1 MGVNIH
7 PTSIVHPNAVLDEN
21 VTIGPFC
28 VVEEGAFIGS
38 GTKLHGHV
46 SILGQVRIGHDNV
59 IHPQC
64 TIGAEPQDIGYKG
77 APTWVVLGDRN
88 VIREMVTIHRA
99 TQKEQ
104 GITRIGDDNFIMA
117 GSHVAHDVHVGN
129 HVTMANSTM
138 LSGHVHVHDYA
149 ALSGMIGVHHF
160 VTVGSYAFV
169 GGMSRIVTD
178 VPPYMLV
185 EGNPA
190 EVRCVNLVG
199 LKRRGL
205 KTEEI
210 QNLTHAHRLLYRMK
224 MGVSQARSIL
234 ETNGELSTPVLK
246 LFEFLDNQRQGRHGR
261 GRERRRAA

>member
-1 MGVNIH
+1 
-7 PTSIVHPNAVLDEN
+7 VHPNAVLDEN
-21 VTIGPFC
+21 VSIGPFC
-28 VVEEGAFIGS
+28 IVEEGAFIGS
-38 GTKLHGHV
+38 GTKLLSHV

-59 IHPQC
+59 IYPQC
-64 TIGAEPQDIGYKG
+64 IIGAEPQDTSYKG
-77 APTWVVLGDRN
+77 APTWVVIGDRN
-88 VIREMVTIHRA
+88 ILREMVTIHRA

-104 GITRIGDDNFIMA
+104 GITRVGSDNFIMA
-117 GSHVAHDVHVGN
+117 GSHIAHDVFVGN
-129 HVTMANSTM
+129 NVTMANNTM
-138 LSGHVHVHDYA
+138 LSGHVHVQDFA

-169 GGMSRIVTD
+169 GGLSRIVTD

-205 KTEEI
+205 KPDEI
-210 QNLTHAHRLLYRMK
+210 QHLTHAHRLLYRMK
-224 MGVSQARSIL
+224 MGVSQARNML
-234 ETNGELSTPVLK
+234 ENSGEMSAPVQR
-246 LFEFLDNQRQGRHGR
+246 LFEFLDHQRLGRHGR